1 MEEDVNKMTR
11 KTNMNNKD
19 SLLTKWALRFFPLI
33 FNKKQKNETFIYR
46 KFLSLKFV
54 RFIYL
59 GNTIYKLFY
68 NDGLYSYRVD
78 DYSHVYKES

>member
-1 MEEDVNKMTR
+1 MKR

-19 SLLTKWALRFFPLI
+19 SLLTKWALRYFPLI
-33 FNKKQKNETFIYR
+33 LNKTSMNERFIYR
-46 KFLSLKFV
+46 KFLSRKFV

-59 GNTIYKLFY
+59 GNTIYKPFY
-68 NDGLYSYRVD
+68 NLVLYTFCIH

>member
-1 MEEDVNKMTR
+1 MKR

-19 SLLTKWALRFFPLI
+19 SLLTKWALRYFPLN
-33 FNKKQKNETFIYR
+33 FNKTSMNERFIYR
-46 KFLSLKFV
+46 KFLSRKFV

-59 GNTIYKLFY
+59 GNTIYKPFY